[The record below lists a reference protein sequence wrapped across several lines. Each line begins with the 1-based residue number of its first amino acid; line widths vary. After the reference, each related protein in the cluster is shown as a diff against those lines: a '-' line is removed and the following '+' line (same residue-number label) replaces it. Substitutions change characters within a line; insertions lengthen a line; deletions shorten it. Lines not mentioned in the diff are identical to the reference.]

1 MKCEI
6 LFKNKILVCPQVQ
19 SESLRAL
26 KIGQS
31 QENI

>member
-6 LFKNKILVCPQVQ
+6 IFKNKVLIYPQVQ

>member
-1 MKCEI
+1 MNCEI
-6 LFKNKILVCPQVQ
+6 ILKNKVLICPQVQ

-26 KIGQS
+26 KIGQR